1 MQKQINEE
9 RLAEARV
16 SNRQNKAVPFLI
28 RDDGMLY
35 PNVPL
40 VAKNP
45 RYRPYHGDPKA
56 TLKQRLDWLAGVQA
70 PQRRKVVLEPEPFNL
85 SHATAEEIVAFAL
98 EEFGAALDP
107 ETPLKLLR
115 EQCFNLANLPDA
127 AAESVEPTVREEQPQ
142 TQSTRG
148 TRTRAQ
154 RNAE

>member
-1 MQKQINEE
+1 MAKIDEA

-16 SNRQNKAVPFLI
+16 SNRQSKSIPFLI

-56 TLKQRLDWLAGVQA
+56 NLQQRLDWLAGVQA
-70 PQRRKVVLEPEPFNL
+70 PQRRRVVMEPEPFNL
-85 SHATAEEIVAFAL
+85 SEATADEIVSFAL

-107 ETPLKLLR
+107 DTPIKKLR
-115 EQCFNLANLPDA
+115 EQCFNLANLPDGGDVDA
-127 AAESVEPTVREEQPQ
+127 APVADEDSAKP
-142 TQSTRG
+142 
-148 TRTRAQ
+148 RAARSRSQ
-154 RNAE
+154 RSSE

>member
-115 EQCFNLANLPDA
+115 EQCFNLANLPESES
-127 AAESVEPTVREEQPQ
+127 AEPAKEEQPQ
-142 TQSTRG
+142 TQSTRS
-148 TRTRAQ
+148 TRTRAP